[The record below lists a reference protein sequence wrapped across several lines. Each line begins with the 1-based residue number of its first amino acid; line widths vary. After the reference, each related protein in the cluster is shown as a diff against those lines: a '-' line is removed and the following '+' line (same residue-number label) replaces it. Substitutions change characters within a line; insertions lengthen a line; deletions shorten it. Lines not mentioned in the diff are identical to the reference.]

1 METIIGLLFIL
12 LPVIL
17 KLIGK
22 KFENAG
28 TAPTETPG
36 SFDMGSWIQ
45 EAIDEAE
52 SEAEQ
57 PEVRPQPQ
65 VRLQQ
70 QPAPSPVEEATPS
83 VIDFNEYMRKRSTV
97 KSVRKPARKAPIL
110 VEEEKKTKE
119 KIDPKKLVIYS
130 EIMSPK
136 YKE

>member
-45 EAIDEAE
+45 ESIDEAE

-57 PEVRPQPQ
+57 PEVRPQP
-65 VRLQQ
+65 

-97 KSVRKPARKAPIL
+97 KSVRKPARKAPVL